1 MIEQKGLIEQ
11 FKKHLVEK
19 TYSINTI
26 ISYNSDVE
34 AFLDFC
40 KIYDFDLDNSSF
52 VSFIIDLKDSGYDSK
67 TLSRK
72 TNSLKI
78 FANFLNINKIANIDT
93 NIIHSPFKQIS
104 KEQKFLTVEQITNLL
119 KNSIQKPK
127 IYFTFCLIL
136 QTGLKINELCEL
148 KVGDIDLIKN
158 VIFVNQNGR
167 KGRSILINLKL
178 HFVLKDY
185 LNSLVK
191 SKKSDYL
198 LQNNKDK
205 KYHIRNLRGLLS
217 KQFSVLKLKFSVN
230 DLRNTFILGQL
241 REGNSIEFVQKI
253 SGHKS
258 IAATKK
264 YLRYLKN
271 YKDKG
276 KKEVFEV

>member
-1 MIEQKGLIEQ
+1 MIEQKGLIGQ
-11 FKKHLVEK
+11 FKKILVK
-19 TYSINTI
+19 QNYSLNTI
-26 ISYNSDVE
+26 ISYISDVE

-40 KIYDFDLDNSSF
+40 KMYDYDLDNSTF
-52 VSFIIDLKDSGYDSK
+52 ISFIIDLKDSGYDTK

-72 TNSLKI
+72 INSLKN
-78 FANFLNINKIANIDT
+78 FASFLNAEKIANIDI

-104 KEQKFLTVEQITNLL
+104 KEQKFLSNEQVMGLL
-119 KNSIQKPK
+119 KNLIQKPK
-127 IYFTFCLIL
+127 IYFMFCLIL

-148 KVGDIDLIKN
+148 KIGNIDLVKN
-158 VIFVNQNGR
+158 IIQVDSGESGQRNIP
-167 KGRSILINLKL
+167 INLKL

-185 LNSLVK
+185 LNSLGK
-191 SKKSDYL
+191 TKKSDYL
-198 LQNNKDK
+198 LQNNVGK

-217 KQFSVLKLKFSVN
+217 KQFAVLKLKFSVN
-230 DLRNTFILGQL
+230 DLRNTFILTQL
-241 REGNSIEFVQKI
+241 REGNSVEFVQKI

-276 KKEVFEV
+276 KQEVCEV

>member
-1 MIEQKGLIEQ
+1 
-11 FKKHLVEK
+11 
-19 TYSINTI
+19 
-26 ISYNSDVE
+26 
-34 AFLDFC
+34 
-40 KIYDFDLDNSSF
+40 
-52 VSFIIDLKDSGYDSK
+52 
-67 TLSRK
+67 
-72 TNSLKI
+72 
-78 FANFLNINKIANIDT
+78 
-93 NIIHSPFKQIS
+93 
-104 KEQKFLTVEQITNLL
+104 
-119 KNSIQKPK
+119 
-127 IYFTFCLIL
+127 L
-136 QTGLKINELCEL
+136 QTGIKINELCEL

-158 VIFVNQNGR
+158 VIFVNQNGE
-167 KGRSILINLKL
+167 KSRSIPINLKL

-185 LNSLVK
+185 LNCLIK
-191 SKKSDYL
+191 SEKSHYL